1 MNEYTNLVGYTHTHK
16 VESLNLVWTVSAIN
30 MTLKVRTRICSD
42 GAYLPPERHVRST
55 DMAAVQKLLPKNSLK
70 GLYRR

>member
-30 MTLKVRTRICSD
+30 MTSNQDMFRWGIPSTRAPCEVNRHGCRTKII
-42 GAYLPPERHVRST
+42 A
-55 DMAAVQKLLPKNSLK
+55 
-70 GLYRR
+70 